1 MRKSDASSNP
11 EGIWNPSNAY
21 PRGTAAA
28 SSGAS
33 TPWSSATGAGQTIGL
48 VEFENLSD
56 VVNWLTYEGLPAQID
71 QLSQVDVNGGIP
83 TPGANQDEVV
93 IDIAATLGN
102 APGAQTVVYD
112 APFAGGASFE
122 AVVKAMID
130 DRVTIISSSWA
141 YCEDQTTL
149 ADAEGLT
156 RCFRMPQWWESA
168 CSTAPGT
175 AGARAWT
182 APQTRSQ
189 SLLIHSM
196 PPLLEEVLRTPA
208 HPSVQSLPGVSPRLA
223 VESTSGTIGR
233 ITLGAKRTGKRSA
246 GRSSR

>member
-1 MRKSDASSNP
+1 
-11 EGIWNPSNAY
+11 
-21 PRGTAAA
+21 
-28 SSGAS
+28 
-33 TPWSSATGAGQTIGL
+33 
-48 VEFENLSD
+48 
-56 VVNWLTYEGLPAQID
+56 
-71 QLSQVDVNGGIP
+71 
-83 TPGANQDEVV
+83 
-93 IDIAATLGN
+93 
-102 APGAQTVVYD
+102 
-112 APFAGGASFE
+112 
-122 AVVKAMID
+122 MID

-196 PPLLEEVLRTPA
+196 PRLLEEVLRTPA

-223 VESTSGTIGR
+223 VESTSGAIGR
-233 ITLGAKRTGKRSA
+233 ITFGAKRTGKRSA
-246 GRSSR
+246 GNPRGRCGALGSRAERRTAAGALLILFGLPQVLFVRLSIDVHLGLLGQGLLQPARRIFPRRASMWPAVSRVWSFDARLRS